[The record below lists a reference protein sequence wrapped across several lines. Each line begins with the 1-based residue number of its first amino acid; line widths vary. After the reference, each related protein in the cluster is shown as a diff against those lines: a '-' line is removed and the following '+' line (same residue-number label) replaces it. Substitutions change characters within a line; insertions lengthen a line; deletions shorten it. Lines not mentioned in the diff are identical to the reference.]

1 MLILKF
7 PPLMTGCRYP
17 RLLISLPNIWHF
29 PENYKAFSEKFSIL
43 PEKMAVILKKTSIKM
58 AEFQFLP
65 YICGV
70 LLRNFLK
77 FD

>member
-1 MLILKF
+1 MPVSPTSDFVAQYMAF
-7 PPLMTGCRYP
+7 PG
-17 RLLISLPNIWHF
+17 
-29 PENYKAFSEKFSIL
+29 NYKAFSEKFSIL

>member
-1 MLILKF
+1 MAF
-7 PPLMTGCRYP
+7 PG
-17 RLLISLPNIWHF
+17 
-29 PENYKAFSEKFSIL
+29 NYKAFSEKFSIL